1 MDQASVD
8 NYMDAIKGTSRE
20 FQNAFV
26 DAMKK
31 KVKKMEFWRW

>member
-1 MDQASVD
+1 MDQTSID
-8 NYMDAIKGTSRE
+8 NYMDTIKGTSRE

-31 KVKKMEFWRW
+31 I